1 MFIVKASFQQVY
13 VASSLSKTQA
23 SLVLHSF
30 IATFPGS
37 NITRYSGLNIVAKYM
52 NHQNIIKVFFRADSG
67 FFSGRLFDTLES
79 FCWDYLVK
87 VKLKNLEKL
96 LQAQIWLEI
105 KGKLQVTKQ
114 VRKELQRSLP
124 SFLNLK
130 KSPIKDTFV
139 FRIMG
144 VVSGFVIR
152 KSESYY
158 LLKSKK

>member
-1 MFIVKASFQQVY
+1 
-13 VASSLSKTQA
+13 
-23 SLVLHSF
+23 
-30 IATFPGS
+30 
-37 NITRYSGLNIVAKYM
+37 
-52 NHQNIIKVFFRADSG
+52 
-67 FFSGRLFDTLES
+67 LES